1 MAGIDDDLNRF
12 QDTQSEDIPAVG
24 DSAASSASK
33 GKRRK
38 DVLAAKPRG
47 GWDINDGRWYAR
59 DYALTHH
66 SGGPMAPP
74 SASDLGQH
82 HDFNDPNRAR
92 TLSQIVSSCYK
103 TRCMDTD
110 LPAGTSE

>member
-33 GKRRK
+33 DKRRK

-47 GWDINDGRWYAR
+47 GWDIHTGRWYAR

-74 SASDLGQH
+74 SSSDLGQH

-92 TLSQIVSSCYK
+92 NLSQIVSSCYK
-103 TRCMDTD
+103 TRCMGTN